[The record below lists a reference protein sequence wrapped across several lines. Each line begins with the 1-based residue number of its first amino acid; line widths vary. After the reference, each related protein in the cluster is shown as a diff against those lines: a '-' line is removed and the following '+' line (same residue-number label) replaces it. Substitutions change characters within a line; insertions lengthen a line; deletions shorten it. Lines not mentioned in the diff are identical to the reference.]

1 MNAPLIFLAVE
12 VATVVCALLLAVR
25 VMASR
30 PRLRSAQLI
39 ALIGVNT
46 ACAVVLA
53 HQEYGSWEP
62 AAFRIDVG
70 GWALALNLARNL
82 TPGLIMLLCF
92 SLFTDRRR
100 FPRWLLVLFAVQVG
114 LEAAAWTVW
123 PPLAPV
129 AALMQTLFVGV
140 ALYWTVADWR
150 PIWWKAA
157 GGPGW

>member
-12 VATVVCALLLAVR
+12 VATIVCALLLAVR

-39 ALIGVNT
+39 ALIGANT
-46 ACAVVLA
+46 ACAILLA
-53 HQEYGSWEP
+53 HQEYGHWEP

-92 SLFTDRRR
+92 TLFTDRRR

-114 LEAAAWTVW
+114 L
-123 PPLAPV
+123 
-129 AALMQTLFVGV
+129 
-140 ALYWTVADWR
+140 
-150 PIWWKAA
+150 
-157 GGPGW
+157 